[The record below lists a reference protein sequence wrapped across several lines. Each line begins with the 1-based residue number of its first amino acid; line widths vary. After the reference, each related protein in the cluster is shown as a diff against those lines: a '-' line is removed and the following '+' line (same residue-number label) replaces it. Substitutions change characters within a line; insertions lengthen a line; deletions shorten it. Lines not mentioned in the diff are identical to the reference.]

1 MYVSSHVLLTVC
13 ALRVLIWLVG
23 RLMLVVHQVARSSSR
38 SMAAAGGAA
47 GAQRSVALT
56 QESRFEQV

>member
-1 MYVSSHVLLTVC
+1 MYVSSRVLLMVC
-13 ALRVLIWLVG
+13 ALRVPIWLVG

-47 GAQRSVALT
+47 GTQRSVALT
-56 QESRFEQV
+56 HKYHFQQF